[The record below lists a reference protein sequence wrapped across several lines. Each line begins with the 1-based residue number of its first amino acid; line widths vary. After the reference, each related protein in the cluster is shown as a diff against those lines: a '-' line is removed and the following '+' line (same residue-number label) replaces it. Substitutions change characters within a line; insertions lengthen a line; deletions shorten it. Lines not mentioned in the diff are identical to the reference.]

1 LLNPVLVWGGVA
13 LVLVISGE
21 LIRRELVGRHRD
33 ETRFRIVLDSVPGG
47 IVMVDRQGT
56 ITLVNRETERLFG
69 YPRGEIVGKSIEL
82 LVPGRFRTGHS
93 GFRDSFFAH
102 PQTRAMGAGRDLFGV
117 RKDGTEVPV
126 EIGLN
131 PIETHEGLFVLA
143 SVVDITERKRAELE
157 LRRSNEELERFAYV
171 ASHDLQEPLRMVGS
185 YVQLLGKR
193 YRGRLDPDADVL
205 IGYALDGALRMQQL
219 IEDLLAYSRVG
230 TRGSA
235 LVSTD
240 TNAVLTRVLAN
251 LRLAIEESAATI
263 TSDPLPAV
271 QADPGQLEHLL
282 LNLITNAL
290 KFRGSEAPRIRVGA
304 VRDGDHWRFT
314 VRDNGIGI
322 EPQYFERIFVIFQ
335 RLHRREEYPGTGI
348 GLAIAKKIVERHG
361 GRIWVESTPGEGTA
375 VYFTLLPA

>member
-1 LLNPVLVWGGVA
+1 M
-13 LVLVISGE
+13 VLVISGE

-143 SVVDITERKRAELE
+143 SVVDITERKRAEVE
-157 LRRSNEELERFAYV
+157 LRRS
-171 ASHDLQEPLRMVGS
+171 
-185 YVQLLGKR
+185 
-193 YRGRLDPDADVL
+193 
-205 IGYALDGALRMQQL
+205 
-219 IEDLLAYSRVG
+219 
-230 TRGSA
+230 
-235 LVSTD
+235 
-240 TNAVLTRVLAN
+240 
-251 LRLAIEESAATI
+251 
-263 TSDPLPAV
+263 
-271 QADPGQLEHLL
+271 
-282 LNLITNAL
+282 
-290 KFRGSEAPRIRVGA
+290 
-304 VRDGDHWRFT
+304 
-314 VRDNGIGI
+314 
-322 EPQYFERIFVIFQ
+322 
-335 RLHRREEYPGTGI
+335 
-348 GLAIAKKIVERHG
+348 
-361 GRIWVESTPGEGTA
+361 
-375 VYFTLLPA
+375 